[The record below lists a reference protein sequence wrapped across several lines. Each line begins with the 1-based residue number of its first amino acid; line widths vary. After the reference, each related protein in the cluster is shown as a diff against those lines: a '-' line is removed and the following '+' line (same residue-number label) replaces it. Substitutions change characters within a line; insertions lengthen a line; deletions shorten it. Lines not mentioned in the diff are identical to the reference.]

1 MTQFFK
7 SKKGLL
13 GILLVTL
20 MSSLHAYPTKP
31 IKLVVPYPAGG
42 AADVM
47 ARSLALKMSTELG
60 QPIVIDNKGGA
71 SGTTASELVAKSTPD
86 GYTLLFGA
94 MQTHA
99 INPALYDKLRYDPI
113 KDFAPISLTH
123 INPRVLVVSS
133 ALQINS
139 VAELVA
145 LAKKKPDSVSFGSAG
160 NGSSSHLAGVL
171 FANLT
176 GTDLL
181 HVPYK
186 GSAPLV
192 TDLLSGR
199 VNISFDSYTVY
210 AGHIK
215 SGKVKALAVTSKDRM
230 QVLPD
235 VPTLN
240 ESGLKGYEI
249 LNWLGLL
256 APAGTPD
263 TVIKSLNRVAVQSMK
278 AADLRQQLLEV
289 GVEPAFSTPGK
300 FSDLIKADG
309 VKWADIVKKSGA
321 TVD

>member
-1 MTQFFK
+1 MAIFSN
-7 SKKGLL
+7 SKKALL

-31 IKLVVPYPAGG
+31 IKLVVPYRAGG

-47 ARSLALKMSTELG
+47 ARGLALKMSTELG
-60 QPIVIDNKGGA
+60 QPVVIDNRGGA
-71 SGTTASELVAKSTPD
+71 SGSTASEMVAKSNPD

-133 ALQINS
+133 SLQINS

-145 LAKKKPDSVSFGSAG
+145 LAKKKADSISFGSAG
-160 NGSSSHLAGVL
+160 NGSASHLAGVL
-171 FANLT
+171 FGNLT
-176 GTDLL
+176 GADLL

-199 VNISFDSYTVY
+199 VSISFDSYTVY
-210 AGHIK
+210 ASHIK
-215 SGKVKALAVTSKDRM
+215 SGKVKALAVTSKERM

-249 LNWLGLL
+249 LNWLGLM

-263 TVIKSLNRVAVQSMK
+263 AVIKSLNRVAVQSMK
-278 AADLRQQLLEV
+278 SPDLRQQLLDV
-289 GVEPAFSTPGK
+289 GVEPTFSTPSQ
-300 FSDLIKADG
+300 FADLIRADG
-309 VKWADIVKKSGA
+309 VKWSEIVKKSGA
-321 TVD
+321 TID

>member
-278 AADLRQQLLEV
+278 AADLRQQLIEV
-289 GVEPAFSTPGK
+289 GVEPAFSTPGQ

>member
-1 MTQFFK
+1 MVKFFK
-7 SKKGLL
+7 SKKCLI

-20 MSSLHAYPTKP
+20 MSSVHAFPNKP

-47 ARSLALKMSTELG
+47 ARGLALKMSTELG
-60 QPIVIDNKGGA
+60 QPIVIDNRGGA
-71 SGTTASELVAKSTPD
+71 SGTTASELVAKSSPD

-113 KDFAPISLTH
+113 KDFSPISLTH

-139 VAELVA
+139 VAELIS
-145 LAKKKPDSVSFGSAG
+145 LAKKKPDSISFGSAG

-176 GTDLL
+176 DTELM

-263 TVIKSLNRVAVQSMK
+263 AVIKSLNRVAVQSMRS
-278 AADLRQQLLEV
+278 ADLRQQLLEL
-289 GVEPAFSTPGK
+289 GVEPAFSTPAQ

-321 TVD
+321 TID

>member
-1 MTQFFK
+1 MNQFFK

-71 SGTTASELVAKSTPD
+71 SGTIASEFVAKSTPD
-86 GYTLLFGA
+86 GYTILFGA

-230 QVLPD
+230 KVLPD

-263 TVIKSLNRVAVQSMK
+263 VVIKSLNRVAVQSMN

-289 GVEPAFSTPGK
+289 GVEPAFSTPAQ

-321 TVD
+321 TID

>member
-240 ESGLKGYEI
+240 ESGLKG
-249 LNWLGLL
+249 
-256 APAGTPD
+256 
-263 TVIKSLNRVAVQSMK
+263 
-278 AADLRQQLLEV
+278 
-289 GVEPAFSTPGK
+289 
-300 FSDLIKADG
+300 
-309 VKWADIVKKSGA
+309 
-321 TVD
+321 

>member
-13 GILLVTL
+13 GILFVTL

-47 ARSLALKMSTELG
+47 ARSLALKMSAELG

-176 GTDLL
+176 GSDLL

-230 QVLPD
+230 KVLPD

-263 TVIKSLNRVAVQSMK
+263 AVIKSLNRVAVQSMN

-289 GVEPAFSTPGK
+289 GVEPAFSTPGQ

>member
-1 MTQFFK
+1 MVQFFK

-13 GILLVTL
+13 GILLMAL
-20 MSSLHAYPTKP
+20 LSSVHAFPNKP

-47 ARSLALKMSTELG
+47 ARGLALKMSTELG
-60 QPIVIDNKGGA
+60 QPIVIDNRGGA
-71 SGTTASELVAKSTPD
+71 SGTTASELVAKSSPD

-113 KDFAPISLTH
+113 KDFSPISLTH

-139 VAELVA
+139 VAELIA
-145 LAKKKPDSVSFGSAG
+145 LAKKKPDSISFGSAG

-176 GTDLL
+176 DTDLM

-263 TVIKSLNRVAVQSMK
+263 AVIKSLNRVAVQSMK
-278 AADLRQQLLEV
+278 SADLRQQLLEV
-289 GVEPAFSTPGK
+289 GVEPAFSTPAQ

-309 VKWADIVKKSGA
+309 VKWAEIVKKSGA
-321 TVD
+321 TID